1 MLLRSSGPSPFGRK
15 VKMAA
20 KRLGLLARM
29 EVVTADTTNPDDPL
43 MGDNPLGKIPLL
55 VLDDGRR
62 VYDSRVI
69 LECLD
74 HMAGG
79 GVILPRDFDARLA
92 ALTQQAL
99 ADGVLDAAL
108 LVVYE
113 GRFRPAELAH
123 KPWVDRQ
130 LGKISRGLAAF
141 ERDLPDPAAF
151 TVGTLTLACALGY
164 LDLRKP
170 LDWRPAHPGLVAW
183 LEAFRALHPEYDATA
198 AA

>member
-1 MLLRSSGPSPFGRK
+1 MLLRSSPPSPFGRK

-20 KRLGLLARM
+20 RRLGLYARM
-29 EVVTADTTNPDDPL
+29 EVVTADTTDPADPL
-43 MGDNPLGKIPLL
+43 LGDNPLGKIPLL

-79 GVILPRDFDARLA
+79 GAIIPRAWDARLA
-92 ALTQQAL
+92 ALTRQAL

-113 GRFRPAELAH
+113 SRFRPAERAH
-123 KPWVDRQ
+123 EPWVERQ
-130 LGKISRGLAAF
+130 LAKIRRGLAAF
-141 ERDLPDPAAF
+141 EADLPDPAAF
-151 TVGTLTLACALGY
+151 DVGTITLACALGY
-164 LDLRKP
+164 LDLRKQ
-170 LDWRPAHPGLVAW
+170 LDWRAAHPALVAW

-198 AA
+198 A